1 MSSEAQAV
9 EYPFALKIET
19 STGQSVTVPIA
30 FLTREQV
37 AMLLQTDFKRLAQEA
52 GVQGSRVSV
61 EQAVTANY
69 DKVLQEVSACL
80 KRTSQKV
87 A

>member
-1 MSSEAQAV
+1 MSLETNV
-9 EYPFALKIET
+9 EYPYTLQIET

-37 AMLLQTDFKRLAQEA
+37 ARFLQSDFKRITQEA
-52 GVQGSRVSV
+52 GVNGTRVNI

-69 DKVLQEVSACL
+69 DDVLQEVTAHLRRASL
-80 KRTSQKV
+80 KK
-87 A
+87 AG